1 MIKYKLTGRL
11 SMLAK
16 LADASQ
22 RLADIG
28 TDHGYLPLYLLEKGH
43 VEHCILCDINFG
55 PLENAKRSFREA
67 EFTDQTDFRLGSGI
81 EPLEHAEV
89 DTVVIAGMGGG
100 LIIDILSQDL
110 EKSKSFETMLLQP
123 MTEQNVLRQW
133 LLDQGFRI
141 KSDHYIHEGT
151 KYYEIIEISSHEDNS
166 TFQVHEYSDD
176 LEFGYKITK
185 INTNEYIRFLLYR
198 RHKYEII
205 MKQLEKSNS
214 QGTKHDLCV
223 SKLKI
228 IDSILQKVKEEDL

>member
-1 MIKYKLTGRL
+1 MIKYKLSGRL

-28 TDHGYLPLYLLEKGH
+28 TDHGYLPLHLLEKGN
-43 VEHCILCDINFG
+43 VEHCILCDINLG

-67 EFTDQTDFRLGSGI
+67 DFSDQTEFRLGSGI
-81 EPLEHAEV
+81 EPLEFSEV

-100 LIIDILSQDL
+100 LIIDILSKDL
-110 EKSKSFETMLLQP
+110 QKSKSFEKLLLQP
-123 MTEQNVLRQW
+123 MTEQDVLRQW
-133 LLDQGFRI
+133 LLSQGFKI
-141 KSDHYIHEGT
+141 NSDYYVHEGS
-151 KYYEIIEISSHEDNS
+151 KYYEIIEISNQEICS
-166 TFQVHEYSDD
+166 TFQVYDYTDD

-185 INTNEYIRFLLYR
+185 GNRDEYIRFLLYR

-214 QGTKHDLCV
+214 QGTKHDECIG
-223 SKLKI
+223 KLNL
-228 IDSILQKVKEEDL
+228 IDSILRKVKEEDL